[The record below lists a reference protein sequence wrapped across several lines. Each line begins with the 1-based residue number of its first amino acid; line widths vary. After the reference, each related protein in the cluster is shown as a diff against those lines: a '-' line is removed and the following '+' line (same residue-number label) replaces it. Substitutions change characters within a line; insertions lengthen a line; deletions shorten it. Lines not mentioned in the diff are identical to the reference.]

1 MKTFKT
7 IGFIFIT
14 FLLLSA
20 CKGLKVKDIKNGNDS
35 TTTLLV
41 SHYKVECDS
50 SFTRDLCLQIK
61 KKGSSGTWE
70 KYAGDI
76 KSFSYNWGYD
86 YEIEVTSK
94 DVRPKPDDAPSIEYT
109 LKKKISEVKTPDTS
123 LFTLTVSR
131 IKTEDAIKKSA
142 SDSTIFRIYN
152 EVDIQ
157 CDPATECT
165 SVEDNITQD
174 NAIKF
179 ILSHNSSINN
189 RLNISSIACASGRN
203 SFETDCKD

>member
-1 MKTFKT
+1 MLKT
-7 IGFIFIT
+7 ISFIFIT

-20 CKGLKVKDIKNGNDS
+20 CKGIKVKDIKKDSNDA

-50 SFTRDLCLQIK
+50 KYKRDLCLQIK
-61 KKGSSGTWE
+61 KKGSTSTWE

-76 KSFSYNWGYD
+76 KSFTYNWGYD

-94 DVRPKPDDAPSIEYT
+94 DIRPKPDDAPSIEYT

-123 LFTLTVSR
+123 LFVFTVSR
-131 IKTEDAIKKSA
+131 KKTKEAMKKSA
-142 SDSTIFRIYN
+142 SDGTIYRIYN
-152 EVDIQ
+152 EIDIK
-157 CDPATECT
+157 CDPNTECK
-165 SVEDNITQD
+165 SIESHIKQD

-179 ILSHNSSINN
+179 ILSHNNSNNN
-189 RLNISSIACASGRN
+189 RLNISSIPCTSGRD
-203 SFETDCKD
+203 SFKTACK

>member
-1 MKTFKT
+1 MKTLKT

-20 CKGLKVKDIKNGNDS
+20 CKGLKVKDIIDNDS

-50 SFTRDLCLQIK
+50 KYKRDLCLQIK
-61 KKGSSGTWE
+61 KKGSSSAWE

-76 KSFSYNWGYD
+76 KSFTYNWGYD
-86 YEIEVTSK
+86 YKIEVTSK
-94 DVRPKPDDAPSIEYT
+94 DIRPKPTDAPSIEYT

-123 LFTLTVSR
+123 LFVLTVSR
-131 IKTEDAIKKSA
+131 IKTENAIKKSV
-142 SDSTIFRIYN
+142 SDSTIYRIYN
-152 EVDIQ
+152 EVDIK

-165 SVEDNITQD
+165 SIEENITAD

-179 ILSHNSSINN
+179 ILSHDSSINN
-189 RLNISSIACASGRN
+189 RLNISSIACTSGRN
-203 SFETDCKD
+203 SFKEDCKD